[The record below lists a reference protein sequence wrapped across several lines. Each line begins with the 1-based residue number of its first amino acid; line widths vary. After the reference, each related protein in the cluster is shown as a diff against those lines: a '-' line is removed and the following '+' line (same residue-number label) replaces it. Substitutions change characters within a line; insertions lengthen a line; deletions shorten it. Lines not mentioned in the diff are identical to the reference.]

1 MAETENSALKDRV
14 ALVTGAGKGIGR
26 AIATALAASGAR
38 VIVNYRGSEGAA
50 LTLIEEITAAGG
62 QAHAI
67 KADVSTATEVER
79 LFAEATSAFGP
90 VEILVNNAGITRDGL
105 LLRMTE
111 DDWDAVVTTNLK
123 SVFLCTKAAMRP
135 MLKARWGRIINI
147 ASVAGLNPNPGQ
159 ANYAAAKAG
168 IIAFT
173 KSAAREIGSRNITVN
188 AVAPGFIETDMTADL
203 PAELR
208 TEGTKRIPVER
219 FGRPEEVAAAVAFL
233 ASPGA
238 SYITG
243 QVVVVDG
250 GLA

>member
-1 MAETENSALKDRV
+1 MSETTSLAGRV

-26 AIATALAASGAR
+26 ACALALANAGAR
-38 VIVNYRGSEGAA
+38 VVVNYRGSVDAA
-50 LTLIEEITAAGG
+50 QAVVSEITAAGG

-67 KADVSTATEVER
+67 GADVSQSAEVER
-79 LFAEATSAFGP
+79 LFTETASAFGP

-105 LLRMTE
+105 LLRMSE
-111 DDWDAVVTTNLK
+111 EDWDEVVTTNLK
-123 SVFLCTKAAMRP
+123 SVFLCTKAALRG
-135 MLKARWGRIINI
+135 MLRARWGRVITI
-147 ASVAGLNPNPGQ
+147 ASVAGLNPNKGQ

-173 KSAAREIGSRNITVN
+173 KSAAREVASRSITIN
-188 AVAPGFIETDMTADL
+188 AVAPGFIETDMTATL
-203 PAELR
+203 PPELR
-208 TEGTKRIPVER
+208 TAADKTIPLER
-219 FGRPEEVAAAVAFL
+219 FGRPDEVAAAVAFL

-250 GLA
+250 ALA